1 MECTFC
7 PGNQATCHLSKLV
20 NAKSIDVHV
29 CEKCIPQLS
38 QKDLVD
44 FDVWASVSKLAAS
57 KGQED
62 PAAAVENEIKEIS
75 AKSLLIPTPTPA
87 VSNKCPTCGF
97 TSEDVRKTGR
107 LGCGDCY
114 GVFAGLLQDVLN
126 DCQKGTRHAGKVPKT
141 FRKPS
146 RKKLQEALDSAVG
159 KEQFEEAAR
168 IRDELG
174 KIGEEG

>member
-20 NAKSIDVHV
+20 NGKSIDVHV

-44 FDVWASVSKLAAS
+44 FDIWAAVSKVAAS
-57 KGQED
+57 KGKED

-75 AKSLLIPTPTPA
+75 AKSLLIPSPTPA
-87 VSNKCPTCGF
+87 VSNRCPSCGF

-107 LGCGDCY
+107 LGCGECY
-114 GVFAGLLQDVLN
+114 GVFAELLQDVLN
-126 DCQKGTRHAGKVPKT
+126 DCQRERGMPARCPRVFA
-141 FRKPS
+141 S
-146 RKKLQEALDSAVG
+146 SAKSVC
-159 KEQFEEAAR
+159 R
-168 IRDELG
+168 TIWMWP
-174 KIGEEG
+174 